1 MEFREVEGFQHV
13 GLSAQA
19 DGTNREVLRLRR
31 RDHDDGSLLVPPS
44 HLTEDLESIQL
55 WKTDIQQDSG
65 KPAFLHG
72 LESLHPVDRRF
83 RFITLGG

>member
-19 DGTNREVLRLRR
+19 DGTNREVLRLRS
-31 RDHDDGSLLVPPS
+31 RDHDDGSLLVPPPY
-44 HLTEDLESIQL
+44 LAENLESIQL
-55 WKTDIQQDSG
+55 WKADIQQDSG

-72 LESLHPVDRRF
+72 LEGLHPVDRRF
-83 RFITLGG
+83 RLIAFGG